1 MAIPTS
7 QPSPELILE
16 TFNAY
21 QKTFALKGAI
31 ELDVFTHIADG
42 ATSANEIAKRASA
55 DPRAMRILCDYLT
68 IHGFLTK
75 KDGAYGL
82 TQDSAIFLNKRSPAY
97 MGTIGKFLTTDALLA
112 NFKDVAALVRKGGTL
127 HGEGTMEPNNDLWVE
142 FARSMPPLVMPAA
155 QAIPP
160 MVTQPGKPVKVL
172 DIAAGH
178 GLFGISIAN
187 FNPAAQIVAVDWASV
202 LEVAK
207 ENAAKMGVADR
218 LRTIPGSAFEV
229 DLGSGYDIAL
239 LTNFLHH
246 FDHATNVKLL
256 KKIKAAMNSGGVA
269 ATLEFVPNEDRIS
282 PPMAASFSLQMLGG
296 TERGDAYTFREL
308 DAMFRDAGFGEST
321 IHPVPNSPQSL
332 ILTRA

>member
-321 IHPVPNSPQSL
+321 IRPVPNSPQSL